1 MWSWKI
7 LQWSVAFALVV
18 VGIGIVYYF
27 APDAEQMWVWVTPG
41 SLVATLLWLI
51 GSIGFRFYAVNFAN
65 YQATYGAVGGVILLL
80 LWFYLSGL
88 VFVIGAEMKEDRA
101 RLALGQGAGREGA
114 GRQGA
119 TVGLIIGASMQAWL
133 RPDR

>member
-1 MWSWKI
+1 
-7 LQWSVAFALVV
+7 
-18 VGIGIVYYF
+18 
-27 APDAEQMWVWVTPG
+27 MWVWVTPG